1 MNLMKELYIFVL
13 ILNTC
18 AANAGYVINNKKF
31 PDNFMFGVASSSYQT
46 EGAWNEDGKTEN
58 IFDNITHRRSD
69 FIMDGTNGDVACDFY
84 HKYKEDVA
92 LLKSLGVNHFRLSL
106 SWNRILPNG
115 IADKVNPLGVA
126 YYKNLLKELKDNG
139 IKPLVT
145 IFHWDL
151 PQVLL
156 DQGGFLNDSII
167 DWFGDYARVCF
178 ESFGD
183 DVQYWIT
190 INEPKQ
196 VCIGGYGYGFFP
208 PMVKSQGLL
217 EYECNHN
224 VIKAHA
230 RAWHIYDKEFRSKQ
244 GGKIG
249 ITFDAPATVPA
260 SETPGDKEAAERRY
274 HFEIGIYAN
283 PMYHGDYPEIVK
295 TRVAERSKLEGR
307 QKSRL
312 PEFTDAE
319 KVWLKGTVDFFA
331 LSTYSGNLARAI
343 PEPPV
348 KYPPSRDG
356 DQGVEIFR
364 PDTWNSTVSMNVKV
378 VPWTIR
384 YLLRFVKEHY
394 NDPDILITENGFPDD
409 GGLNDDGRISYIR
422 EYLSH
427 IRDAMIEDKV
437 KVLGYTVWSFID
449 SLEWMTGY
457 RIKYGLF
464 RVDFNSPNRTRT
476 PKLSAKF
483 YQKVCKTKCLSDV
496 CED

>member
-1 MNLMKELYIFVL
+1 MNLMKKLYIFVL

-230 RAWHIYDKEFRSKQ
+230 RAWHIYDEEFRSKQ

-260 SETPGDKEAAERRY
+260 TDTSGDKEAAERRY
-274 HFEIGIYAN
+274 HFE
-283 PMYHGDYPEIVK
+283 
-295 TRVAERSKLEGR
+295 
-307 QKSRL
+307 
-312 PEFTDAE
+312 
-319 KVWLKGTVDFFA
+319 
-331 LSTYSGNLARAI
+331 
-343 PEPPV
+343 
-348 KYPPSRDG
+348 
-356 DQGVEIFR
+356 
-364 PDTWNSTVSMNVKV
+364 V

-384 YLLRFVKEHY
+384 YLLRFVKEYY

-409 GGLNDDGRISYIR
+409 GGLNDDGRISYIQ

-457 RIKYGLF
+457 RIKYGLY